1 MPHSEVSGEAI
12 ILRCRELLVDVCGI
26 SSASG
31 ELDGLRSVA
40 ERLSGELRARGLAVE
55 VVDEEGEGGKLEPVL
70 LARGPRAGQR
80 YLLLVGHMD
89 TVLPAIPPR
98 IDGDR
103 LIATGG
109 LDMKAGLVMLLGA
122 MDILASRGLGAP
134 DDLMLVAVPD
144 EEVGGV
150 ISEKVVRTW
159 GAGARAMLVLEPG
172 ERQGGAETLVAG
184 RRGMS
189 EWRLDVVGKA
199 SHSGLAYW
207 EGRSAAAAAADW
219 AAQAQALSERGP
231 GVTVNV
237 ARLIGGDADFVS
249 NLAAHHDLLGSPRR
263 RNVVSDRAV
272 AEGEVRFLS
281 IEDRERALSALAA
294 LAERLGAAH
303 GVAMRFERGF
313 TVPPVDPKGPGAPL
327 VEKAVAL
334 ARTRG
339 WDLVVEED
347 RGGISFPNYLEDP
360 GKVPLVDGLGPVGEG
375 MHTRDEYMS
384 LDSFA
389 RRIVLLADLLESM

>member
-1 MPHSEVSGEAI
+1 MPQPDRIVDSI
-12 ILRCRELLVDVCGI
+12 ITRSRDLLVELCSI

-31 ELDGLRSVA
+31 ELEGLRRVA
-40 ERLSGELRARGLAVE
+40 TRLGEELQARGLAVE
-55 VVDEEGEGGKLEPVL
+55 TVEEAGSDGTPQPTLV
-70 LARGPRAGQR
+70 ARGPQAGER

-98 IDGDR
+98 IEGDR

-109 LDMKAGLVMLLGA
+109 LDMKAGLVMFVGALDLLA
-122 MDILASRGLGAP
+122 ARGQLP
-134 DDLMLVAVPD
+134 PRDLLLVAVPD
-144 EEVGGV
+144 EEVGGQV
-150 ISEKVVRTW
+150 SERVVRRW

-184 RRGMS
+184 RRGMA
-189 EWRLDVVGKA
+189 EWRLEVTGKA

-207 EGRSAAAAAADW
+207 EGRSATAAAAEW

-231 GVTVNV
+231 GATVNV
-237 ARLIGGDADFVS
+237 ARLVGGDADFVG

-263 RNVVSDRAV
+263 RNVVADRAV

-281 IEDRERALSALAA
+281 SADRERVLGALAA
-294 LAERLGAAH
+294 LAERVAAAH
-303 GVAMRFERGF
+303 EVTTRFERGF
-313 TVPPVDPKGPGAPL
+313 SVPPVDPKGPGAAL
-327 VEKAVAL
+327 VARVVAL
-334 ARTRG
+334 ARARG
-339 WDLVVEED
+339 WELVVEED

-360 GKVPLVDGLGPVGEG
+360 GTVPLVDGLGPVGEG
-375 MHTRDEYMS
+375 MHTRDEYVS

-389 RRIVLLADLLESM
+389 RRLELLADLLVAV

>member
-1 MPHSEVSGEAI
+1 MPQPSEAKDLIFIRSK
-12 ILRCRELLVDVCGI
+12 ELLFELCGI

-31 ELDGLRSVA
+31 ELDGLRRVA
-40 ERLSGELRARGLAVE
+40 ARLGEELRVRGLAVE
-55 VVDEEGEGGKLEPVL
+55 IVEEVGSEGQPQPSLV
-70 LARGPRAGQR
+70 ARGPLAGER

-98 IDGDR
+98 IEGDR

-109 LDMKAGLVMLLGA
+109 LDMKAGLVMLVGA
-122 MDILASRGLGAP
+122 LDMLAARGQQP
-134 DDLMLVAVPD
+134 PQDLLLVAVPD
-144 EEVGGV
+144 EEVGGQ
-150 ISEKVVRTW
+150 ISESVVRRW

-172 ERQGGAETLVAG
+172 ERACDAETLVAG
-184 RRGMS
+184 RRGMA

-199 SHSGLAYW
+199 AHSGLAYW

-237 ARLIGGDADFVS
+237 ARMIGGDADFVG
-249 NLAAHHDLLGSPRR
+249 NLAAHHELLGSPRR
-263 RNVVSDRAV
+263 RNVVSERAV

-281 IEDRERALSALAA
+281 IEDRERVLGALAA
-294 LAERLGAAH
+294 LAERVAAAH
-303 GVAMRFERGF
+303 GVATRFERGF
-313 TVPPVDPKGPGAPL
+313 TVPPVDPKGPGAAL

-334 ARTRG
+334 ARARG
-339 WDLVVEED
+339 WSLVVEED

-389 RRIVLLADLLESM
+389 RRIELLADLLAEA

>member
-1 MPHSEVSGEAI
+1 MPHTGEALESI
-12 ILRCRELLVDVCGI
+12 FIRSKELLVELCGI

-31 ELDGLRSVA
+31 ELDGLRRVA
-40 ERLSGELRARGLAVE
+40 SRLGEELQARGLAVE
-55 VVDEEGEGGKLEPVL
+55 IVEEAGGEGEPQPSLV
-70 LARGPRAGQR
+70 ARTPRAGEQ

-98 IDGDR
+98 IEGDR

-122 MDILASRGLGAP
+122 LDLLAARGQKP
-134 DDLMLVAVPD
+134 PQDLLLVAVPD
-144 EEVGGV
+144 EEVGGR
-150 ISEKVVRTW
+150 ISEAVVRRW

-172 ERQGGAETLVAG
+172 ERAGDAETLVAG
-184 RRGMS
+184 RRGMA
-189 EWRLDVVGKA
+189 EWRLEVVGMA

-207 EGRSAAAAAADW
+207 EGRSAASAAADW
-219 AAQAQALSERGP
+219 VARAQALSERGP

-249 NLAAHHDLLGSPRR
+249 NLAANHELLGSPRR

-281 IEDRERALSALAA
+281 IEDRERVLGVLAS
-294 LAERLGAAH
+294 LADGLAAAH
-303 GVAMRFERGF
+303 GVTMRFERGF
-313 TVPPVDPKGPGAPL
+313 SVPPVDPKGPGAAL
-327 VEKAVAL
+327 VQRAVAL
-334 ARTRG
+334 ARARG

-384 LDSFA
+384 LGSFA
-389 RRIVLLADLLESM
+389 RRIELLADLLAEV